1 MAGVEFEPRA
11 MLAVLERNY
20 VNYVLIGSLAQV
32 IRGAD
37 RTTHGVDISPQASSD
52 NRERLRT
59 ALDELDVRASD
70 AHGLDFERWFEHEV
84 NEFTTGVGQLK
95 VVFAPAGAGRGFTDL
110 RRAATQ
116 EHLGRGL
123 RPLVASS
130 GDLARMAA
138 ALHREQDVARLP
150 ELRRIMEL
158 EADRAQSSVRYNQ
171 SVQALR
177 RGATRGGPT
186 IKP

>member
-1 MAGVEFEPRA
+1 MKTRLRQLLARSWFHGVPPGAGKTRSVA
-11 MLAVLERNY
+11 
-20 VNYVLIGSLAQV
+20 
-32 IRGAD
+32 AD
-37 RTTHGVDISPQASSD
+37 RSVRSRHPARVSASG
-52 NRERLRT
+52 LRRRT
-59 ALDELDVRASD
+59 VRTFPVGELDARAAD
-70 AHGLDFERWFEHEV
+70 DHQLDFERLFEREV
-84 NEFTTGVGQLK
+84 NEFTTDVGQLK
-95 VVFAPAGAGRGFTDL
+95 VVSAPAGAGRGFTDL

-138 ALHREQDVARLP
+138 ALHREQDMARLP

-158 EADRAQSSVRYNQ
+158 EANRAQSSVRYNQ